1 MAADLA
7 RIHRS
12 AFVNARP
19 WSADEFQHLMAQPG
33 VHVRAVL
40 GCFAMGR
47 LVLDELEILTV
58 ACAVEAQ
65 RRGLARQVML
75 SLCEASAVLG
85 ARSVFLEVAADN
97 VPALGLYKSL
107 EFEQVG
113 RRSGYYQRRDGTQ
126 CDALILRKSLT

>member
-1 MAADLA
+1 M
-7 RIHRS
+7 
-12 AFVNARP
+12 
-19 WSADEFQHLMAQPG
+19 DEFQGLMEQTG
-33 VHVRAVL
+33 VHMSAVPD
-40 GCFAMGR
+40 CFALGR
-47 LVLDELEILTV
+47 LVLDEVEILTV

-75 SLCEASAVLG
+75 SLFEASAVLG
-85 ARSVFLEVAADN
+85 GRSVFLEVAADN

-113 RRSGYYQRRDGTQ
+113 RRSGYYQRSDGTQ

>member
-1 MAADLA
+1 
-7 RIHRS
+7 
-12 AFVNARP
+12 
-19 WSADEFQHLMAQPG
+19 MAQPG
-33 VHVRAVL
+33 VHVSGVP

-97 VPALGLYKSL
+97 VPALGFYKSL
-107 EFEQVG
+107 EFEQVASRTCYYK
-113 RRSGYYQRRDGTQ
+113 RRGGTT
-126 CDALILRKSLT
+126 CDALIFRKLLT

>member
-1 MAADLA
+1 M
-7 RIHRS
+7 
-12 AFVNARP
+12 
-19 WSADEFQHLMAQPG
+19 MQPG
-33 VHVRAVL
+33 VHVSAVP

-47 LVLDELEILTV
+47 LVLDELEIITV

-75 SLCEASAVLG
+75 SLFEPSAVLG

-97 VPALGLYKSL
+97 VPALGLYKGL

-113 RRSGYYQRRDGTQ
+113 RRSGYYQRRDGTK

>member
-1 MAADLA
+1 M
-7 RIHRS
+7 
-12 AFVNARP
+12 V
-19 WSADEFQHLMAQPG
+19 QPG
-33 VHVRAVL
+33 VHVRAVP

-75 SLCEASAVLG
+75 SLFEPSAVLG

-113 RRSGYYQRRDGTQ
+113 RRSGYYQRRDGTK